1 MELLQRIIQIILRL
15 TVYGLTVALFSSF
28 QVYRRVVF
36 GKSLLSR
43 TPCKLDGFE
52 SSLAAP
58 HPNSVCS
65 SWAWALLRDL
75 KTILWKNFFFMLP
88 CGIPTN
94 CGHDSLSVTG
104 WDGDVGGGVAP
115 WDPNWTVVLSSVWGL
130 ISLGSLLSFQ
140 QWFSFRKLKPYVV
153 KCKTDI
159 KLFQL

>member
-52 SSLAAP
+52 SGLAAP

-75 KTILWKNFFFMLP
+75 KTILWKKLFFYVALWN
-88 CGIPTN
+88 TN
-94 CGHDSLSVTG
+94 KLWTRFPERHGMG
-104 WDGDVGGGVAP
+104 RGRGGGVAP